1 MEEKQ
6 RQNSPIVKE
15 YKKFYI
21 YLNEYEERNLN
32 LLNVNGQL
40 ISEKRK
46 LVDSWKES
54 FQEKWVDFNVTN
66 KEISNRTY
74 LKIRNKNIKIE
85 TPQNTWDIC
94 DNGRYCNIYIY
105 IYIYI

>member
-1 MEEKQ
+1 MCRKENSKMMRRKMEEKQ

-46 LVDSWKES
+46 LVDS
-54 FQEKWVDFNVTN
+54 
-66 KEISNRTY
+66 
-74 LKIRNKNIKIE
+74 
-85 TPQNTWDIC
+85 
-94 DNGRYCNIYIY
+94 
-105 IYIYI
+105 